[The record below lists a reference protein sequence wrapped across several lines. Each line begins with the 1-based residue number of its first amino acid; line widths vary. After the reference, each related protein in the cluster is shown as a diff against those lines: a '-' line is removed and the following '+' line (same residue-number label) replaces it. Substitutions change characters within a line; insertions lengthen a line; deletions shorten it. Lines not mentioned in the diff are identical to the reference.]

1 MIVIDNLFSKIKE
14 VFTVYSLVISGDK
27 IGFRY
32 LASKYVGVFVADKT
46 GWHFRVLLTT
56 VLCTLDYHIV
66 SVKFVKEVRSIL
78 TSE

>member
-1 MIVIDNLFSKIKE
+1 MQLTIYSAKSKE
-14 VFTVYSLVISGDK
+14 VFTVNSLVTSRDK

-32 LASKYVGVFVADKT
+32 LASKYVGIFVADKT
-46 GWHFRVLLTT
+46 GWHFGVLLTT

-66 SVKFVKEVRSIL
+66 SAKFVKEVCSML